1 MTVSDHHRSATI
13 TDILNEENQMMLFPA
28 QIQKNAI
35 SKISRQTFSKTTTWK
50 YYLHVLIDPLK
61 LFIQYHS
68 EVN

>member
-50 YYLHVLIDPLK
+50 YYLHVLIL
-61 LFIQYHS
+61 
-68 EVN
+68 